1 MDESTIQPDTAEAAY
16 HDSRGRD
23 GISVLRWFGVFTLL
37 LTIAGAVL
45 VVLLQQ
51 KPLIWTGWKDY
62 QASVAAAEP
71 AIKLIIFGMY
81 LSFCCTFLPL
91 NTKWIVSAMAMQ
103 STAVTGELW
112 STVLVVSIV
121 GALASTLANLNDYHL
136 FTLLLRSRR
145 IAKIRHMRAYKAAEN
160 WFARSPFGILLFFNV
175 APIPVD
181 VSRVL
186 AATHRYPR
194 IPFAAANCIGR
205 FLQYAIIA
213 FVTFQLGKQ
222 GWIATVSLL
231 GLAVVMAVGRAIL
244 KGLNKTVEKT
254 KQNNDASVNL
264 R

>member
-1 MDESTIQPDTAEAAY
+1 MDESTIQPDIADTAY
-16 HDSRGRD
+16 HDPRGRD
-23 GISVLRWFGVFTLL
+23 GVSVLRWFGVFIML
-37 LTIAGAVL
+37 LTVAGVVL
-45 VVLLQQ
+45 AVLLQQ
-51 KPLIWTGWKDY
+51 TPLVWNGWKDY

-91 NTKWIVSAMAMQ
+91 NTSWIVSAVAMQ

-145 IAKIRHMRAYKAAEN
+145 IAKIRHMHAYKVAEN

-175 APIPVD
+175 IPIPVD

-194 IPFAAANCIGR
+194 VQFAAANCVGR
-205 FLQYAIIA
+205 FLRYAIIA
-213 FVTFQLGKQ
+213 FITFQLGKQ

-231 GLAVVMAVGRAIL
+231 GLAMVMAAGRAIF
-244 KGLNKTVEKT
+244 KGSNKTAEKNET
-254 KQNNDASVNL
+254 K
-264 R
+264 